1 MSRQRTFLVFRL
13 TAPDHARDQRVIVAQ
28 DAESAAEELVE
39 LLHLGVSSTEL
50 GPTGVLRFGPP
61 DLVTAV
67 EVVVREADQPI
78 ASAVVVRV
86 EVRLTTTYSGRTARP
101 WQAVA

>member
-1 MSRQRTFLVFRL
+1 MSRQRTFVAWRL
-13 TAPDHARDQRVIVAQ
+13 TAPDHAREQRVIVAQ
-28 DAESAAEELVE
+28 DADAAAEELVE

-61 DLVTAV
+61 DLVTSV
-67 EVVVREADQPI
+67 EVVVREADQPM

-86 EVRLTTTYSGRTARP
+86 EVRLTTTYSGRTVRA
-101 WQAVA
+101 WQAAA